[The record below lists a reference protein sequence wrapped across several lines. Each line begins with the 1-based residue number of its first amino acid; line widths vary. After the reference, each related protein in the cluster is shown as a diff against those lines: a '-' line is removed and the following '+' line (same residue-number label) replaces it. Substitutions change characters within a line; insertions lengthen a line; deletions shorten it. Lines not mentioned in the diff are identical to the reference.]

1 MDEERGRSGP
11 ITAGVPSSAGSAPSS
26 LRSSGW
32 LEVTEQYGSVIPY
45 SHNDFPVAIDGT
57 VVAAAEELKRDRQ
70 GWTKRW
76 PVTPGTHT
84 LRLGRGW
91 LRSPEVS
98 FTVAAGQTARFTSRN
113 QAADAERYMTAG
125 DGWRQ
130 HQSQVGYEMVYGGL
144 YLLCSVFKHDL
155 WIALEF
161 LD

>member
-1 MDEERGRSGP
+1 M
-11 ITAGVPSSAGSAPSS
+11 AGVPSSAGSAPSS

-32 LEVTEQYGSVIPY
+32 LEVTEQYGSAISY
-45 SHNDFPVAIDGT
+45 LHNDFPVAIDGT
-57 VVAAAEELKRDRQ
+57 VVTAAEELEQNRP

-91 LRSPEVS
+91 LKSPEVS

-113 QAADAERYMTAG
+113 RATDAERYTTAA
-125 DGWRQ
+125 DSFRSWPRP
-130 HQSQVGYEMVYGGL
+130 QVTFHMAYETVYGGL

-155 WIALEF
+155 WIELEF